1 MAGLQL
7 PGDPGGI
14 PYGVP
19 ISTDITR
26 TPIASRLNPRTGWN
40 ELVAGFAKR
49 LAQGHVATAPAAPAP
64 PPRDLNAEAAAM
76 AAGIIDPQSAAIAR
90 TIAAKEKAIQGQGMA
105 AKSVLQALAALSQG
119 IPGQIQAAYE
129 RAGNDQ
135 AGYASGLTGAVGD
148 AAQAGVAADN
158 AQIAAQGAP
167 GSVSNSDSQNAM
179 MVANYLGGALPAS
192 SLAAE
197 GASRFAEAATSVY
210 SGEAALTQQAL
221 QDMNASRA
229 EVEQLRQQGLD
240 LENTRPAEVQ
250 KALLQLREDDRAER
264 QLQADIEDKRATAA
278 REEAALNLQKGTLT
292 KQWDAQLEDTAWNRT
307 NATGT
312 LWTVKNGKL
321 VNTGKPAPG
330 SAAGRAIISANT
342 QRARTATQARTAAQ
356 KRAADQAKNLTDQT
370 GTIHVVQNGKVV
382 DTGNPAPGSKAA
394 SNAEKR
400 AKDRVAAANANAK
413 LGISKA
419 NLAIAQQREARLA
432 KGPKTKNNP
441 GGYTSKQIQQWS
453 NQAGSNARDSYN
465 GILNPKF
472 DNRHPD
478 GWVDPNT
485 GVKNRKY
492 TAPPREAPVVLRELI
507 AAGVPYSIA
516 MKAILVYARRPNS
529 RWAYA
534 LKWQKK
540 KR

>member
-7 PGDPGGI
+7 PTAQGGV
-14 PYGVP
+14 PFGVP
-19 ISTDITR
+19 ISTSITR
-26 TPIASRLNPRTGWN
+26 TPIASRLNPKTGFE

-49 LAQGHVATAPAAPAP
+49 LAAGRQATAPAPTA

-105 AKSVLQALAALSQG
+105 TQGVLQALAALSQN
-119 IPGQIQAAYE
+119 IPGAIQSAYE

-135 AGYASGLTGAVGD
+135 AGYASGLTGTVGD
-148 AAQAGVAADN
+148 AARAGIAADN

-167 GSVSNSDSQNAM
+167 GSVSDSDSQAAM
-179 MVANYLGGALPAS
+179 MVANYLGGTLPAS

-197 GASRFAEAATSVY
+197 GASRFAEAATSIY
-210 SGEAALTQQAL
+210 AGEGALTQQAL
-221 QDMNASRA
+221 TDMNASRA
-229 EVEQLRQQGLD
+229 EVEELRQQGLD

-264 QLQADIEDKRATAA
+264 QLQADIEEKRAAAA
-278 REEAALNLQKGTLT
+278 REEAALKLQAGTLT

-370 GTIHVVQNGKVV
+370 GTIHVVRNGKVV
-382 DTGNPAPGSKAA
+382 DTGTPAPGSKAA
-394 SNAEKR
+394 SLAEKR
-400 AKDRVAAANANAK
+400 AHDRVTAANSEAK

-419 NLAIAQQREARLA
+419 NLAIAQAREARLA
-432 KGPKTKNNP
+432 KGPKGPKNPN
-441 GGYTSKQIQQWS
+441 GYTPKQLQDWRGDARKAYE
-453 NQAGSNARDSYN
+453 NQLWGITHDAKGQEVKVGKGTNPNSVGTDKDGNPIPRPRD
-465 GILNPKF
+465 
-472 DNRHPD
+472 
-478 GWVDPNT
+478 
-485 GVKNRKY
+485 
-492 TAPPREAPVVLRELI
+492 VVRDALVR
-507 AAGVPYSIA
+507 GVPYTVVRA
-516 MKAILVYARRPNS
+516 MIRNMAKTKYPGNAEWSYAAAN
-529 RWAYA
+529 W
-534 LKWQKK
+534 
-540 KR
+540 